1 MGLLTLKNKNYMK
14 NKIKFQLYYFLISMA
29 LAPVLTT
36 SCSKDDDND
45 SDSKVAAPTLSNAS
59 ELMATSFKASW
70 SKVDLA
76 DSYLIEVSTKA
87 DFSTS
92 VTGYNKKSVTTNS
105 TTISGLEGE
114 TKYYFRVYAKDG
126 GDVSKASAA
135 KDATTTKLIAGPV
148 LKDATDIQNTSFK
161 IEWSAITGADKY
173 LVEVSTKSD
182 FSSTVAGFN
191 KKEVSEL
198 SAAVSGLTTKTK
210 YYVRVYTKKGTDV
223 SKPSPVKEI
232 TTS

>member
-1 MGLLTLKNKNYMK
+1 MK
-14 NKIKFQLYYFLISMA
+14 NKINFRLYYFLIIMTMV
-29 LAPVLTT
+29 PVLTT

-45 SDSKVAAPTLSNAS
+45 PDSKIAAPSLNNAS
-59 ELMATSFKASW
+59 ELQATSFKASW

-76 DSYLIEVSTKA
+76 DSYLIEVSKKS

-92 VTGYNKKSVTTNS
+92 VTGYNKKSVTTNNI
-105 TTISGLEGE
+105 TVSGLEGE

-126 GDVSKASAA
+126 AEVSKASAT
-135 KDATTTKLIAGPV
+135 KDATTAKLIAGPV
-148 LKDATDIQNTSFK
+148 LKDASDIQSSSFK

-182 FSSTVAGFN
+182 FSTTVSGYN
-191 KKEVSEL
+191 KKEVSGI
-198 SAAVSGLTTKTK
+198 SVAVSSLTTKTK
-210 YYVRVYTKKGTDV
+210 YYVRVYTVKGTDV
-223 SKPSPVKEI
+223 SKPSAVKEI

>member
-1 MGLLTLKNKNYMK
+1 MK
-14 NKIKFQLYYFLISMA
+14 NKIKFQSYYFLILMTMVT
-29 LAPVLTT
+29 VLTT

-45 SDSKVAAPTLSNAS
+45 PDSKVAAPTLSNAS
-59 ELMATSFKASW
+59 ELQATSFKASW
-70 SKVDLA
+70 TKVDLA
-76 DSYLIEVSTKA
+76 DSYLIEVSKKS
-87 DFSTS
+87 DFSST

-105 TTISGLEGE
+105 AVISGLEGE

-126 GDVSKASAA
+126 SDISKASAA

-161 IEWSAITGADKY
+161 IEWTAITGADKY
-173 LVEVSTKSD
+173 LVEVSSKSD

-191 KKEVSEL
+191 KKEVSEI
-198 SAAVSGLTTKTK
+198 SASVSGLTTKTK
-210 YYVRVYTKKGTDV
+210 YYVRVYTKKGADV
-223 SKPSPVKEI
+223 SKPSAVKEI